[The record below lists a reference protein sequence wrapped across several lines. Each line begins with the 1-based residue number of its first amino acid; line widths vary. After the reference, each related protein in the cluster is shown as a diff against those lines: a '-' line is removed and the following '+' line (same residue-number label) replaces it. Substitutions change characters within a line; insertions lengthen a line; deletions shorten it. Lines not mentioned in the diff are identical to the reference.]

1 MPQYTLVDLTIK
13 QDYSVKELESLLPGS
28 QSLVSELLLGI
39 SSDLEK
45 SAVSAFQSTVP
56 VRTLQLRN
64 SMILSKSKN
73 FKYTQGFKVYV
84 STAKHT
90 NTEGRRKPTGA
101 ELAQIL
107 DEGISEKNGAPLM
120 RRKNAVPAFNKL
132 TSIVAPSRGEPT
144 KGWSDLA
151 LQGFE
156 KAIDGI

>member
-13 QDYSVKELESLLPGS
+13 QDASVKELERLLPGS
-28 QSLVSELLLGI
+28 QSLVTELLLGI

-45 SAVSAFQSTVP
+45 SALSAFQTTVP
-56 VRTLQLRN
+56 VKTQQLRN
-64 SMILSKSKN
+64 SMILTKTKN

-90 NTEGRRKPTGA
+90 NTEGRKKPTGA
-101 ELAQIL
+101 ELAEIL
-107 DEGISEKNGAPLM
+107 DNGFSEKNGMPLM
-120 RRKNAVPAFNKL
+120 RRKNAVPALNKL
-132 TSIVAPSRGEPT
+132 TSIVVPSRGEPT

-156 KAIDGI
+156 RAIDGI

>member
-45 SAVSAFQSTVP
+45 SAVSAFQTTVP

-64 SMILSKSKN
+64 SMILSKSKK

-107 DEGISEKNGAPLM
+107 DEGISEKNGASLM
-120 RRKNAVPAFNKL
+120 RRKNAVASFNKL